1 LSSAFGWQ
9 AVMAKAILCPFYTC
23 KSETVGYCT
32 MHRHLLPAIE
42 RVVEHMDPEG
52 ILSFNINVSNLLPMV
67 KVMEEQY
74 RELKRLE
81 RELTKMT
88 SAYWAVCDG

>member
-1 LSSAFGWQ
+1 MS
-9 AVMAKAILCPFYTC
+9 KAILCPFYTC
-23 KSETVGYCT
+23 KNETSGYCS

-52 ILSFNINVSNLLPMV
+52 ILSFNVNVSNLLPMV

-74 RELKRLE
+74 RELRRLE
-81 RELTKMT
+81 RELRHYETEI
-88 SAYWAVCDG
+88 ARLEGGR